1 MHTRTLAYA
10 TANPHSGLRH
20 CTVHTPPPP
29 SPTSVSPIHV
39 HLRRVPMTFPPSM
52 LPHARAFII
61 PRDDDIYMRI
71 LSSDP
76 VVHSAL
82 FEDIINSLA
91 KREIGL
97 RLCAVDKVSQGRP
110 ARTTFQPATPRRHG
124 RRGIERGLGG
134 VGGSGGVAGGGG
146 GCCRSRGRRRSR
158 GLVGSTGCQ
167 GVAHHVTD
175 CRTDCNASR
184 RRCHLR
190 HQSGTLRFCRRR
202 CRWRRRRRRWVRCRR
217 RRRGVVRMMRGGRWR
232 RVVVVMHLLHRG

>member
-1 MHTRTLAYA
+1 
-10 TANPHSGLRH
+10 
-20 CTVHTPPPP
+20 
-29 SPTSVSPIHV
+29 
-39 HLRRVPMTFPPSM
+39 MTFPPSM

-61 PRDDDIYMRI
+61 PSDDDIYMRI
-71 LSSDP
+71 LSSDS

-167 GVAHHVTD
+167 GVSHHVTD

-217 RRRGVVRMMRGGRWR
+217 RRGVVGMMRGGRWR
-232 RVVVVMHLLHRG
+232 CGGWSVVVVMHLLHRGRSTAARHLLERGK

>member
-1 MHTRTLAYA
+1 
-10 TANPHSGLRH
+10 
-20 CTVHTPPPP
+20 
-29 SPTSVSPIHV
+29 
-39 HLRRVPMTFPPSM
+39 MTFPPSM

-61 PRDDDIYMRI
+61 PSDDDIYMRI

-167 GVAHHVTD
+167 GVSHHVTD

-217 RRRGVVRMMRGGRWR
+217 RRRGVVWMMRGGRWR
-232 RVVVVMHLLHRG
+232 RGGWSVVVVMHLLHRG